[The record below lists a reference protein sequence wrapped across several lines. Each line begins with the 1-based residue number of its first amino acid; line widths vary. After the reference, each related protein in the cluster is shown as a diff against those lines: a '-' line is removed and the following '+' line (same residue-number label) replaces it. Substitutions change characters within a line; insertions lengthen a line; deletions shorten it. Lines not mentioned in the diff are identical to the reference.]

1 MPKRMNFF
9 AELKRRNVI
18 RMAGLYLVGAWLL
31 TQVASTVLP
40 AFDVPGWALRALII
54 TLALGFIPTLI
65 FSWVFELTPQ
75 GIKRDAE
82 VRPEESIAPQTARR
96 MDRLIIAVLILAL
109 VYFAFDKFVLAPRRD
124 AALAEHSVAQGSAAS
139 TSPAAIA
146 TPNSMAVLAFDDLSP
161 AHDQGYFSDGMA
173 EEILNALA
181 RIKALK
187 VVGRSSSFQFKGK
200 NATPEQIGAQLGVAH
215 ILQGS
220 VRKQGEQLRITATL
234 VQTADGV
241 QQWSKTYDGKL
252 ADVFD
257 VQESCARD
265 IATELKVVLA
275 GNGEQRLVDK
285 STDNADAYAL
295 FVEAQTLVNRRVGDS
310 LPQAIA
316 LLQKATALDPKFAR
330 AWSKLAVA
338 YAVVAQYVGGDWQ
351 ASWKA
356 SDQAAHNALAL
367 DPDDAEAYAALSYNL
382 FSQRRYVAMVEPM
395 QRAREFGS
403 DNLAANY
410 WAANE
415 LSSMG
420 RTREAEARIDSML
433 PDDPANPLLLFYK
446 GSLRWRAGDDANTL
460 ALARRMEDRA
470 PAFAALLFAW
480 HDAVVGDFD
489 AGAKHFASGL
499 IGFGSKLSPANLEAI
514 YRGTYQG
521 ETQRRAAL
529 AILDANAADDWAPT
543 FLLQLAEPERSFDA
557 FEHGKTG
564 LSDGYLL
571 WLWQPEAWSRKARQ
585 SPAFQGFAKRIGL
598 LDYWKQ
604 NRWPDMC
611 SPAPENGPDAFTCR

>member
-1 MPKRMNFF
+1 MTFLS
-9 AELKRRNVI
+9 ELKRRNVI

-31 TQVASTVLP
+31 TQVASTVFP
-40 AFDVPGWALRALII
+40 AFDVPGWVLRALII
-54 TLALGFIPTLI
+54 VLVLGFVPALI
-65 FSWVFELTPQ
+65 FAWVFELTPQ
-75 GIKRDAE
+75 GLKRDEE
-82 VRPEESIAPQTARR
+82 VKPEESIAPQTARR
-96 MDRLIIAVLILAL
+96 MDRLIIAMLAL
-109 VYFAFDKFVLAPRRD
+109 ALAYFGFDKFVLAPRREAAMLAD
-124 AALAEHSVAQGSAAS
+124 ARQPALSAAVS
-139 TSPAAIA
+139 AKSI
-146 TPNSMAVLAFDDLSP
+146 AVLPFTDLSP
-161 AHDQGYFSDGMA
+161 GHDQEYFSDGMA

-181 RIKALK
+181 QVKDLK
-187 VVGRSSSFQFKGK
+187 VAGRTSSFYYKGK
-200 NATPEQIGAQLGVAH
+200 NEDLRTIGKALGVANV
-215 ILQGS
+215 LEGS
-220 VRKQGEQLRITATL
+220 VRKQGEKVRITAQLIQASDDTHL
-234 VQTADGV
+234 
-241 QQWSKTYDGKL
+241 WSQAYDGDL
-252 ADVFD
+252 ADVFEL
-257 VQESCARD
+257 QERIARA
-265 IATELKVVLA
+265 ITGQLKVMLQGDQA
-275 GNGEQRLVDK
+275 TRLVPVAT
-285 STDNADAYAL
+285 SNADAYAL

-316 LLQKATALDPKFAR
+316 LLQKATALDSKFAR

-356 SDQAAHNALAL
+356 SDQAAHNALAI

-395 QRAREFGS
+395 QRAREFGP

-420 RTREAEARIDSML
+420 RTREAETRLDAALIN
-433 PDDPANPLLLFYK
+433 DPANTLLLFYK
-446 GSLRWRAGDDANTL
+446 GMMRWRTGDDAGTI
-460 ALARRMEDRA
+460 ALARRTEDRG

-480 HDAVVGDFD
+480 HDAVVGDLD
-489 AGAKHFASGL
+489 AGAKHFASGCR
-499 IGFGSKLSPANLEAI
+499 GVGSKLSTANLEAI

-529 AILDANAADDWAPT
+529 AILDANAVDDWAPT

-604 NRWPDMC
+604 NRWPDLC
-611 SPAPENGPDAFTCR
+611 SPTPANGTDAFTCR